1 VLEKRANVGMIME
14 DAVGIDKVGMSEGE
28 DQFLVTVWIV
38 TDKIVRVSTV
48 VKFRVFEVVR

>member
-1 VLEKRANVGMIME
+1 MLEKRANVGMIME